1 MKQSLKKEKVICGL
15 VNDPI
20 LTTGPVRGAW
30 RAGTTSWLSV
40 CYCPALCLLHS
51 RGSVRV
57 YWVTNEE
64 IDVQPMEGSS
74 YNSCTF
80 LSQEEKSPQL
90 IHDKH
95 MDPKQPGD

>member
-1 MKQSLKKEKVICGL
+1 M
-15 VNDPI
+15 
-20 LTTGPVRGAW
+20 
-30 RAGTTSWLSV
+30 
-40 CYCPALCLLHS
+40 
-51 RGSVRV
+51 RV

-74 YNSCTF
+74 YNSCIF

-95 MDPKQPGD
+95 MDPNNQVINAGEP

>member
-1 MKQSLKKEKVICGL
+1 
-15 VNDPI
+15 
-20 LTTGPVRGAW
+20 
-30 RAGTTSWLSV
+30 
-40 CYCPALCLLHS
+40 
-51 RGSVRV
+51 
-57 YWVTNEE
+57 
-64 IDVQPMEGSS
+64 MEGSS